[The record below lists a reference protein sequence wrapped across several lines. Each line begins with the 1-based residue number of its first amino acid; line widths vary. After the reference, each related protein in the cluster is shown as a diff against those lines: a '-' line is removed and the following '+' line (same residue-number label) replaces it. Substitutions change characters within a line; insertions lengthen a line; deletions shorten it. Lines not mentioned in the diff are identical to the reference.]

1 MSLVEQAEKGVAAE
15 VRWIQAYS
23 NLCCE
28 IVLSTKTPPNSAA
41 DANNAGNVGVRM
53 MALFLQLPV
62 LMPASDAFF
71 RYLVLVN
78 PKVEDMFEMYENAN
92 GDNRL
97 VCADVKIV
105 LNSIV
110 AARPRTEYDALARL
124 SYL

>member
-1 MSLVEQAEKGVAAE
+1 
-15 VRWIQAYS
+15 
-23 NLCCE
+23 
-28 IVLSTKTPPNSAA
+28 
-41 DANNAGNVGVRM
+41 M